1 MAPFVF
7 SRLDRFATRER
18 VEFSRNGLGQTYVS
32 TGTNSSTNDINTND
46 NVENGDS
53 NIRSSFLTKLSQKIM
68 KSKKMLLLWIIKFH
82 LKIHELHRFSC
93 RKFGQFYPVL
103 KGLYKILI
111 FSSKFAYLLGRT
123 KHVNP
128 VLNLLGISLVKN
140 NSKIQNESMI
150 KDGANKAIDLTNSI
164 SLNNARISSP
174 SISNNNNININS
186 NNNNNNVNIINNLG
200 NIKKRF
206 DFSSIESKSAIFVSI
221 LISFRIFEMLL
232 RSERNRSSSII
243 SVSMNSIYNYFVPN
257 NNNTNN
263 AANESTND
271 NNNNYNNNNNNNSNN
286 NVHTKASIP
295 PIPQQLKVGRGCI
308 IPTNSNNCPIC
319 RKKRVNPCAASSGYV
334 FCYLCLFN
342 SVQLSPFCPVSGISC
357 TESEILRLYEEN
369 HN

>member
-32 TGTNSSTNDINTND
+32 TGTNSSTNDINTNG
-46 NVENGDS
+46 NIENGDS

-68 KSKKMLLLWIIKFH
+68 KSKKILLLWIIKFH

-164 SLNNARISSP
+164 SLNNSGISSP
-174 SISNNNNININS
+174 SISNSTNIDINNNNNTNIDINS
-186 NNNNNNVNIINNLG
+186 NNNTNIDINSNNNNNNNVNIINNLG

-257 NNNTNN
+257 NNNTNI
-263 AANESTND
+263 ANESTND
-271 NNNNYNNNNNNNSNN
+271 NNSNYNNNKNNNSNN
-286 NVHTKASIP
+286 NVHPKVYIP
-295 PIPQQLKVGRGCI
+295 PIPQQLKVGRGGMEAL
-308 IPTNSNNCPIC
+308 
-319 RKKRVNPCAASSGYV
+319 V
-334 FCYLCLFN
+334 
-342 SVQLSPFCPVSGISC
+342 
-357 TESEILRLYEEN
+357 
-369 HN
+369 